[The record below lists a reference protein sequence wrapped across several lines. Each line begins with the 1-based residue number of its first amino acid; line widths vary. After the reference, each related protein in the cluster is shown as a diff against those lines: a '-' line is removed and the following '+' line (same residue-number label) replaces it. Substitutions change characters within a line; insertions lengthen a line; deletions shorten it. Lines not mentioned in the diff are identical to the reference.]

1 MALIGSWSGLGAG
14 RPSISRPAQWLAAW
28 RRFADGIEYWQWQ
41 RRTRRDEAYL
51 AQAASMEDLDRRMH
65 DLDRKDGR
73 MRFIGYF

>member
-1 MALIGSWSGLGAG
+1 MALIGSWTGMGAG
-14 RPSISRPAQWLAAW
+14 RPSNSWPARWLAAS
-28 RRFADGIEYWQWQ
+28 RRFADGIEHWQWR

-51 AQAASMEDLDRRMH
+51 AQAASMEDLDRRMR